1 MSLASLSQK
10 HNKHPHKALYLAQI
24 FTLMKSVYI
33 FTITFLTNIFL
44 LNGQTTDELVDDPDY
59 IKTVTFN
66 KDPENMLP
74 IYRMGETIRIEF
86 DDVIGDEHD
95 YYYQFEH
102 YDHNWEP
109 SRLFKNEFLE
119 GIDDMRIFD
128 YRNSFTTIQPYS
140 HYMLTIPNQF
150 TQGFK
155 VSGNYMI
162 HFYDDKRELIF
173 SRKFM
178 IIENETQ
185 IGVEILRARDNNFI
199 NSQQRVQFFIDS
211 STINFINPEE
221 TLHTVIIQNTELET
235 ALYGLKPQ
243 FNIGNR
249 QEYRYD
255 SESSFWA
262 GNEFLH
268 FENRDFR
275 APNMNIDYVVKKDLY
290 EAFLFVDAPRAGN
303 EYTFNPDINGN
314 FIVTTLTNEDNAVQA
329 EYVNIHFA
337 LSPLFNLPPDASI
350 YVMGNYNAFQ
360 LHDENKMVYN
370 EKRSMYEATILLK
383 QGFYNYRYTVVYDNG
398 EQDPGFISGNL
409 WQTENTYTILA
420 YYREPGGRYDRLIG
434 KGAGNSANIRN

>member
-1 MSLASLSQK
+1 MTLASLSRK
-10 HNKHPHKALYLAQI
+10 HNKHPYKALYLAQI
-24 FTLMKSVYI
+24 FTLMKSLYI
-33 FTITFLTNIFL
+33 FTITLLTNIFL
-44 LNGQTTDELVDDPDY
+44 LHGQTMDEIVDDPDY

-66 KDPENMLP
+66 KEPENMLP
-74 IYRMGETIRIEF
+74 VYKLGETIRIEF

-102 YDHNWEP
+102 YDHDWQP

-150 TQGFK
+150 TKGFK

-162 HFYDDKRELIF
+162 HFYDD
-173 SRKFM
+173 
-178 IIENETQ
+178 
-185 IGVEILRARDNNFI
+185 
-199 NSQQRVQFFIDS
+199 QRDS

-221 TLHTVIIQNTELET
+221 TLNTVIIQNTELET

-243 FNIGNR
+243 FNLGNR

-268 FENRDFR
+268 FENR
-275 APNMNIDYVVKKDLY
+275 
-290 EAFLFVDAPRAGN
+290 
-303 EYTFNPDINGN
+303 
-314 FIVTTLTNEDNAVQA
+314 
-329 EYVNIHFA
+329 IHFS
-337 LSPLFNLPPDASI
+337 LSPLFNLPPDANI
-350 YVMGNYNAFQ
+350 YVMGNYNAYQ
-360 LHDENKMVYN
+360 LHEENKMVYN
-370 EKRSMYEATILLK
+370 EKRRMYEATILLK

-409 WQTENTYTILA
+409 WQTENTYTVLA

-434 KGAGNSANIRN
+434 MGAGNSATIRN